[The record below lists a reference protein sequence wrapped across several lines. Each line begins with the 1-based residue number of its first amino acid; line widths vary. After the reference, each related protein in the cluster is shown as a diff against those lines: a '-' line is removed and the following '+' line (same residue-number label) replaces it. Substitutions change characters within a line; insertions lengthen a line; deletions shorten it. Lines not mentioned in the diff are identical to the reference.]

1 MIVINFVSPY
11 EKLCES
17 LPLNKVA
24 AARGDKMKKPCCS
37 CEYRGDLFK
46 LGDSGIPHCHC
57 HHPSVPEKDFGWG
70 SLREGFWTCDKFK
83 RRLKAVENRQ
93 AIAQQAQAKTG

>member
-1 MIVINFVSPY
+1 MLRQDN
-11 EKLCES
+11 
-17 LPLNKVA
+17 
-24 AARGDKMKKPCCS
+24 KMKNPCCS

-46 LGDSGIPHCHC
+46 LGNGGIPHCHC

-83 RRLKAVENRQ
+83 RRMKVEKNQQ
-93 AIAQQAQAKTG
+93 AILEQSQW

>member
-1 MIVINFVSPY
+1 
-11 EKLCES
+11 LCES
-17 LPLNKVA
+17 LPILGIC
-24 AARGDKMKKPCCS
+24 RPPQEEDKMKNPCCS

-46 LGDSGIPHCHC
+46 LGDGGIPHCHC

-70 SLREGFWTCDKFK
+70 SLREGFWTCKNFK

-93 AIAQQAQAKTG
+93 AIAQQAQLAI